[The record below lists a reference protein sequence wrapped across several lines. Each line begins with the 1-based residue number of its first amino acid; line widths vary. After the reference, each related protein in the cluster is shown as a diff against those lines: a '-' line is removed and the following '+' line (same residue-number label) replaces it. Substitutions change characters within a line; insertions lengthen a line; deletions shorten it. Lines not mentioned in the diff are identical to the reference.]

1 MANIECIHR
10 HNLAH
15 PLLKVGFQAFLSICD
30 KSIPEVPC
38 QTLSVLPDLL
48 RSLGMLRVFSYEARN
63 RIHAIVSFL
72 RY

>member
-1 MANIECIHR
+1 MANTEYLRR
-10 HNLAH
+10 HSPSH
-15 PLLKVGFQAFLSICD
+15 PLLKEGFQAFLGICD
-30 KSIPEVPC
+30 MSIPEVPC

-48 RSLGMLRVFSYEARN
+48 RSLGKLRVFSYEARN